1 MQQKG
6 AVKMDAKDSR
16 VKDSLVIRQEAR
28 NRYILTRSIT
38 EVLTKREMQQR
49 INQLRR
55 ERDSLQFNLQ
65 KANEASEGILG
76 IELPRVE
83 RFVSTVKQALATGKA
98 DMDLLDDESIRRLVD
113 SEDELE
119 EEDGANE

>member
-1 MQQKG
+1 
-6 AVKMDAKDSR
+6 MDAKDSR